1 MKSNK
6 TNKKSGDEVE
16 VGDLFRSIGK
26 GFSNII
32 SFIIETTKLA
42 FNILIGYAVF
52 IRRKLSY
59 FIAAV
64 LVGGV
69 LGVIT
74 DTIVPTTFIGS
85 ATLQPRFDS
94 SRQLYNNAEY
104 LNDLASQGDSVQLA
118 IFFNINQGKASK
130 IKSIKMSPFVSE
142 VTLLMEYNNYVT
154 ELDSI
159 VAAETSFREFKKQLQ
174 VFDRDT
180 HTLTVES
187 TSQDIFP
194 SLLEPFISSVSEEEY
209 FKTRQETEL
218 QNLSINDSITTL
230 SITQTD
236 SLLSLFEEVRLI
248 EAKKEFSN
256 GTNLYMSNIND
267 NNAEISLLDRK
278 IALTERL
285 EKIRQNKI
293 EAKKE
298 FSNGTNLY
306 MSNISDNNAEILLL
320 DRKIALTERLE
331 KIRQNKIEAINVV
344 DVVSPFPKLGYQDS
358 SLLKNNKIRGLLL
371 GFFLVNLI
379 FGLKYF
385 DQFIMSNA
393 KK

>member
-1 MKSNK
+1 
-6 TNKKSGDEVE
+6 
-16 VGDLFRSIGK
+16 
-26 GFSNII
+26 
-32 SFIIETTKLA
+32 
-42 FNILIGYAVF
+42 
-52 IRRKLSY
+52 
-59 FIAAV
+59 
-64 LVGGV
+64 
-69 LGVIT
+69 
-74 DTIVPTTFIGS
+74 
-85 ATLQPRFDS
+85 
-94 SRQLYNNAEY
+94 
-104 LNDLASQGDSVQLA
+104 
-118 IFFNINQGKASK
+118 
-130 IKSIKMSPFVSE
+130 
-142 VTLLMEYNNYVT
+142 LLKEYNDYVT

-180 HTLTVES
+180 HILTVES

-218 QNLSINDSITTL
+218 QNLSINDSITTI

-236 SLLSLFEEVRLI
+236 SLLSLFEEVRL
-248 EAKKEFSN
+248 
-256 GTNLYMSNIND
+256 
-267 NNAEISLLDRK
+267 
-278 IALTERL
+278 
-285 EKIRQNKI
+285 I

>member
-1 MKSNK
+1 
-6 TNKKSGDEVE
+6 
-16 VGDLFRSIGK
+16 
-26 GFSNII
+26 
-32 SFIIETTKLA
+32 
-42 FNILIGYAVF
+42 
-52 IRRKLSY
+52 
-59 FIAAV
+59 
-64 LVGGV
+64 
-69 LGVIT
+69 
-74 DTIVPTTFIGS
+74 
-85 ATLQPRFDS
+85 
-94 SRQLYNNAEY
+94 
-104 LNDLASQGDSVQLA
+104 
-118 IFFNINQGKASK
+118 
-130 IKSIKMSPFVSE
+130 
-142 VTLLMEYNNYVT
+142 MEYNNYVT

-218 QNLSINDSITTL
+218 QNLSINDSITTI

-256 GTNLYMSNIND
+256 GTNLYMSNISD
-267 NNAEISLLDRK
+267 NNAEIS
-278 IALTERL
+278 
-285 EKIRQNKI
+285 
-293 EAKKE
+293 
-298 FSNGTNLY
+298 
-306 MSNISDNNAEILLL
+306 LL

>member
-1 MKSNK
+1 
-6 TNKKSGDEVE
+6 
-16 VGDLFRSIGK
+16 
-26 GFSNII
+26 
-32 SFIIETTKLA
+32 
-42 FNILIGYAVF
+42 
-52 IRRKLSY
+52 
-59 FIAAV
+59 
-64 LVGGV
+64 
-69 LGVIT
+69 
-74 DTIVPTTFIGS
+74 
-85 ATLQPRFDS
+85 
-94 SRQLYNNAEY
+94 
-104 LNDLASQGDSVQLA
+104 
-118 IFFNINQGKASK
+118 
-130 IKSIKMSPFVSE
+130 MSPFVSE

-218 QNLSINDSITTL
+218 QNLSINDSITTI

-236 SLLSLFEEVRLI
+236 SLLSLFEEVRL
-248 EAKKEFSN
+248 
-256 GTNLYMSNIND
+256 
-267 NNAEISLLDRK
+267 
-278 IALTERL
+278 
-285 EKIRQNKI
+285 I

>member
-1 MKSNK
+1 
-6 TNKKSGDEVE
+6 
-16 VGDLFRSIGK
+16 
-26 GFSNII
+26 
-32 SFIIETTKLA
+32 
-42 FNILIGYAVF
+42 
-52 IRRKLSY
+52 
-59 FIAAV
+59 
-64 LVGGV
+64 
-69 LGVIT
+69 
-74 DTIVPTTFIGS
+74 
-85 ATLQPRFDS
+85 
-94 SRQLYNNAEY
+94 
-104 LNDLASQGDSVQLA
+104 
-118 IFFNINQGKASK
+118 
-130 IKSIKMSPFVSE
+130 
-142 VTLLMEYNNYVT
+142 MEYNDYVT

-159 VAAETSFREFKKQLQ
+159 VAAETSFKEFKKQLQ

-218 QNLSINDSITTL
+218 QNLSINDSITTI

-236 SLLSLFEEVRLI
+236 SLLSLFEEVRL
-248 EAKKEFSN
+248 
-256 GTNLYMSNIND
+256 
-267 NNAEISLLDRK
+267 
-278 IALTERL
+278 
-285 EKIRQNKI
+285 I

>member
-1 MKSNK
+1 
-6 TNKKSGDEVE
+6 
-16 VGDLFRSIGK
+16 
-26 GFSNII
+26 
-32 SFIIETTKLA
+32 
-42 FNILIGYAVF
+42 
-52 IRRKLSY
+52 
-59 FIAAV
+59 
-64 LVGGV
+64 
-69 LGVIT
+69 
-74 DTIVPTTFIGS
+74 
-85 ATLQPRFDS
+85 
-94 SRQLYNNAEY
+94 
-104 LNDLASQGDSVQLA
+104 
-118 IFFNINQGKASK
+118 
-130 IKSIKMSPFVSE
+130 MSPFVSE

-218 QNLSINDSITTL
+218 QNLSINDSITTI

-256 GTNLYMSNIND
+256 GTNLYMSNISD
-267 NNAEISLLDRK
+267 NNAEIS
-278 IALTERL
+278 
-285 EKIRQNKI
+285 
-293 EAKKE
+293 
-298 FSNGTNLY
+298 
-306 MSNISDNNAEILLL
+306 LL

>member
-1 MKSNK
+1 
-6 TNKKSGDEVE
+6 
-16 VGDLFRSIGK
+16 
-26 GFSNII
+26 
-32 SFIIETTKLA
+32 
-42 FNILIGYAVF
+42 
-52 IRRKLSY
+52 
-59 FIAAV
+59 
-64 LVGGV
+64 
-69 LGVIT
+69 
-74 DTIVPTTFIGS
+74 
-85 ATLQPRFDS
+85 
-94 SRQLYNNAEY
+94 
-104 LNDLASQGDSVQLA
+104 
-118 IFFNINQGKASK
+118 
-130 IKSIKMSPFVSE
+130 MSPFVSE

-218 QNLSINDSITTL
+218 KNLSINDSITTI

-256 GTNLYMSNIND
+256 GTNLYMSNISD
-267 NNAEISLLDRK
+267 NNAEIS
-278 IALTERL
+278 
-285 EKIRQNKI
+285 
-293 EAKKE
+293 
-298 FSNGTNLY
+298 
-306 MSNISDNNAEILLL
+306 LL

-393 KK
+393 RK

>member
-32 SFIIETTKLA
+32 SFIVETAKLA
-42 FNILIGYAVF
+42 FNILIRYAAF

-59 FIAAV
+59 FTAAV
-64 LVGGV
+64 LAGVV
-69 LGVIT
+69 LGIIT
-74 DTIVPTTFIGS
+74 DTIVPKTFIGS

-118 IFFNINQGKASK
+118 LFFNINQDKASK

-142 VTLLMEYNNYVT
+142 ITLLMEYNDYVT

-218 QNLSINDSITTL
+218 KNLSINDSITTI

-256 GTNLYMSNIND
+256 GTNLYMSNISD
-267 NNAEISLLDRK
+267 NNAEIS
-278 IALTERL
+278 
-285 EKIRQNKI
+285 
-293 EAKKE
+293 
-298 FSNGTNLY
+298 
-306 MSNISDNNAEILLL
+306 LL

>member
-1 MKSNK
+1 
-6 TNKKSGDEVE
+6 
-16 VGDLFRSIGK
+16 
-26 GFSNII
+26 
-32 SFIIETTKLA
+32 
-42 FNILIGYAVF
+42 
-52 IRRKLSY
+52 
-59 FIAAV
+59 
-64 LVGGV
+64 
-69 LGVIT
+69 
-74 DTIVPTTFIGS
+74 
-85 ATLQPRFDS
+85 
-94 SRQLYNNAEY
+94 
-104 LNDLASQGDSVQLA
+104 
-118 IFFNINQGKASK
+118 
-130 IKSIKMSPFVSE
+130 
-142 VTLLMEYNNYVT
+142 MEYNDYVT
-154 ELDSI
+154 DLDSI

-218 QNLSINDSITTL
+218 KNLSINDSITTI

-256 GTNLYMSNIND
+256 GTNLYMSNISD
-267 NNAEISLLDRK
+267 NNAEIS
-278 IALTERL
+278 
-285 EKIRQNKI
+285 
-293 EAKKE
+293 
-298 FSNGTNLY
+298 
-306 MSNISDNNAEILLL
+306 LL

-393 KK
+393 KKWQTL

>member
-1 MKSNK
+1 
-6 TNKKSGDEVE
+6 
-16 VGDLFRSIGK
+16 
-26 GFSNII
+26 
-32 SFIIETTKLA
+32 
-42 FNILIGYAVF
+42 
-52 IRRKLSY
+52 
-59 FIAAV
+59 
-64 LVGGV
+64 
-69 LGVIT
+69 
-74 DTIVPTTFIGS
+74 
-85 ATLQPRFDS
+85 
-94 SRQLYNNAEY
+94 
-104 LNDLASQGDSVQLA
+104 
-118 IFFNINQGKASK
+118 
-130 IKSIKMSPFVSE
+130 MSPFVSE
-142 VTLLMEYNNYVT
+142 VTLLMEYNDYVT

-218 QNLSINDSITTL
+218 QNLSINDSITTI

-256 GTNLYMSNIND
+256 GTNLYMSNISD
-267 NNAEISLLDRK
+267 NNAEIS
-278 IALTERL
+278 
-285 EKIRQNKI
+285 
-293 EAKKE
+293 
-298 FSNGTNLY
+298 
-306 MSNISDNNAEILLL
+306 LL

>member
-159 VAAETSFREFKKQLQ
+159 VAAEISFREFKKQLQ

-209 FKTRQETEL
+209 FKPKIRFTRQ
-218 QNLSINDSITTL
+218 NPN
-230 SITQTD
+230 
-236 SLLSLFEEVRLI
+236 
-248 EAKKEFSN
+248 SN
-256 GTNLYMSNIND
+256 PP
-267 NNAEISLLDRK
+267 
-278 IALTERL
+278 
-285 EKIRQNKI
+285 
-293 EAKKE
+293 
-298 FSNGTNLY
+298 
-306 MSNISDNNAEILLL
+306 LLL
-320 DRKIALTERLE
+320 FFNND
-331 KIRQNKIEAINVV
+331 
-344 DVVSPFPKLGYQDS
+344 DS
-358 SLLKNNKIRGLLL
+358 
-371 GFFLVNLI
+371 
-379 FGLKYF
+379 
-385 DQFIMSNA
+385 
-393 KK
+393 

>member
-1 MKSNK
+1 
-6 TNKKSGDEVE
+6 
-16 VGDLFRSIGK
+16 
-26 GFSNII
+26 
-32 SFIIETTKLA
+32 
-42 FNILIGYAVF
+42 
-52 IRRKLSY
+52 
-59 FIAAV
+59 
-64 LVGGV
+64 
-69 LGVIT
+69 
-74 DTIVPTTFIGS
+74 
-85 ATLQPRFDS
+85 
-94 SRQLYNNAEY
+94 
-104 LNDLASQGDSVQLA
+104 
-118 IFFNINQGKASK
+118 
-130 IKSIKMSPFVSE
+130 MSPFVSE

-159 VAAETSFREFKKQLQ
+159 VAAEISFREFKKQLQ

-194 SLLEPFISSVSEEEY
+194 SLLGPFISSVSEEEY

-218 QNLSINDSITTL
+218 QNLSINDSITTI

-236 SLLSLFEEVRLI
+236 SLLSLFEEVRL
-248 EAKKEFSN
+248 
-256 GTNLYMSNIND
+256 
-267 NNAEISLLDRK
+267 
-278 IALTERL
+278 
-285 EKIRQNKI
+285 I

>member
-1 MKSNK
+1 
-6 TNKKSGDEVE
+6 
-16 VGDLFRSIGK
+16 
-26 GFSNII
+26 
-32 SFIIETTKLA
+32 
-42 FNILIGYAVF
+42 
-52 IRRKLSY
+52 
-59 FIAAV
+59 
-64 LVGGV
+64 
-69 LGVIT
+69 
-74 DTIVPTTFIGS
+74 
-85 ATLQPRFDS
+85 
-94 SRQLYNNAEY
+94 
-104 LNDLASQGDSVQLA
+104 
-118 IFFNINQGKASK
+118 
-130 IKSIKMSPFVSE
+130 MSPFVSE

-218 QNLSINDSITTL
+218 QNLSINDSITTV

-256 GTNLYMSNIND
+256 GTNLYMSNISD
-267 NNAEISLLDRK
+267 NNAEIS
-278 IALTERL
+278 
-285 EKIRQNKI
+285 
-293 EAKKE
+293 
-298 FSNGTNLY
+298 
-306 MSNISDNNAEILLL
+306 LL

>member
-1 MKSNK
+1 
-6 TNKKSGDEVE
+6 
-16 VGDLFRSIGK
+16 
-26 GFSNII
+26 
-32 SFIIETTKLA
+32 
-42 FNILIGYAVF
+42 
-52 IRRKLSY
+52 
-59 FIAAV
+59 
-64 LVGGV
+64 
-69 LGVIT
+69 
-74 DTIVPTTFIGS
+74 
-85 ATLQPRFDS
+85 
-94 SRQLYNNAEY
+94 
-104 LNDLASQGDSVQLA
+104 
-118 IFFNINQGKASK
+118 
-130 IKSIKMSPFVSE
+130 MSPFVSE
-142 VTLLMEYNNYVT
+142 VTLLMEYNDYVT
-154 ELDSI
+154 ELDSV

-218 QNLSINDSITTL
+218 QNLSINDSITTI

-256 GTNLYMSNIND
+256 GTNLYMSNISD
-267 NNAEISLLDRK
+267 NNAEIS
-278 IALTERL
+278 
-285 EKIRQNKI
+285 
-293 EAKKE
+293 
-298 FSNGTNLY
+298 
-306 MSNISDNNAEILLL
+306 LL

-371 GFFLVNLI
+371 GFFLVNMI

-385 DQFIMSNA
+385 DQYIMSNA

>member
-1 MKSNK
+1 
-6 TNKKSGDEVE
+6 
-16 VGDLFRSIGK
+16 
-26 GFSNII
+26 
-32 SFIIETTKLA
+32 
-42 FNILIGYAVF
+42 
-52 IRRKLSY
+52 
-59 FIAAV
+59 
-64 LVGGV
+64 
-69 LGVIT
+69 
-74 DTIVPTTFIGS
+74 
-85 ATLQPRFDS
+85 
-94 SRQLYNNAEY
+94 
-104 LNDLASQGDSVQLA
+104 
-118 IFFNINQGKASK
+118 
-130 IKSIKMSPFVSE
+130 
-142 VTLLMEYNNYVT
+142 MEYNNYVT

-218 QNLSINDSITTL
+218 QNLSINDSITTI

-236 SLLSLFEEVRLI
+236 SLLSLFEEVRL
-248 EAKKEFSN
+248 
-256 GTNLYMSNIND
+256 
-267 NNAEISLLDRK
+267 
-278 IALTERL
+278 
-285 EKIRQNKI
+285 I

-393 KK
+393 KKWQTL